1 MIGENII
8 EKHKPHPLAYFFYY
22 LGGATLIFSSFFS
35 SFFSSDWV
43 ETISTFLLG
52 ILVIGGSE
60 LLRRAETFYI
70 TETGVG
76 REFRFVST
84 ARTFA
89 EYIKIQDV
97 SVFQNIIDRIFGIG
111 TVSINTAGSPYAE
124 IVFRGVKDPYAI
136 EQKILKQ
143 IKK

>member
-1 MIGENII
+1 MVGENII
-8 EKHKPHPLAYFFYY
+8 EKHNPHPLAYFFYY
-22 LGGATLIFSSFFS
+22 LGGATLIFLSFFS
-35 SFFSSDWV
+35 GDGG
-43 ETISTFLLG
+43 TKISTFLVG
-52 ILVIGGSE
+52 ILVIGISE

-70 TETGVG
+70 TETGVS

-89 EYIKIQDV
+89 EYIKIQDIN
-97 SVFQNIIDRIFGIG
+97 VFQNIIDRIFGIG
-111 TVSINTAGSPYAE
+111 TVSINTAGSPHAE
-124 IVFRGVKDPYAI
+124 IVFRGVKNPYAI